1 MKSIRTTLTV
11 VAVCA
16 ATLSGAPFAAAS
28 AAAEAPAQVR
38 SSGHVELTV
47 KRATDSTITFDVG
60 GGARPVKSKDG
71 RVRITDGSVTSEAL
85 PTRIGAANG
94 QTVSGSWTVDDS
106 DTMTFHFTPFEMRR
120 ALAGVA
126 VAGALSSDWTSKEW
140 GHCVAKS
147 GVNAAV
153 LGGLGG
159 AITGAGAVV
168 TATGGLIFGILG
180 GALNC

>member
-1 MKSIRTTLTV
+1 MKSIRMTLTV
-11 VAVCA
+11 AAVCV
-16 ATLSGAPFAAAS
+16 ATLGGAPFAAAT
-28 AAAEAPAQVR
+28 AAVEAPAQVQSR
-38 SSGHVELTV
+38 GHVELTV
-47 KRATDSTITFDVG
+47 KRTTASTITFDVG
-60 GGARPVKSKDG
+60 GGARPVTSKDG

-85 PTRIGAANG
+85 PTRIGAGNG
-94 QTVSGSWTVDDS
+94 RTVSGSWTVDDA
-106 DTMTFHFTPFEMRR
+106 DTMTFHFKPSEVQR
-120 ALAGVA
+120 ALAGGA
-126 VAGALSSDWTSKEW
+126 VAGTLSSDWTSKEW